1 MTTFE
6 MNFEDLQSKYENI
19 LKEYHAAKVE
29 TADLQQ
35 RLVEKQDRYI
45 AREQEYKDVIKD
57 LQLKISDNSTRPLD
71 IIEEKNEDQYL
82 LQGID
87 IHDKEQAK

>member
-19 LKEYHAAKVE
+19 LKDYHVAKYE
-29 TADLQQ
+29 TSELQE

-45 AREQEYKDVIKD
+45 SREQEYKDVIAD
-57 LQLKISDNSTRPLD
+57 LQQKIRENSTRPLD
-71 IIEEKNEDQYL
+71 IIEPKSD
-82 LQGID
+82 D
-87 IHDKEQAK
+87 